1 MGVGVRRTIL
11 IGAVGALAAV
21 AAVDAVW
28 RRYVFPEWLVP
39 LRERFQSELSTV
51 RPDDGI
57 DAREAQQIAHLY
69 MLEYTSGCGAPM
81 EPRLHDGTWTF
92 PLRLGVAG
100 RLSDRVVR
108 VDART
113 GAVASPG
120 GLAFPSFHAFSQDLI
135 DGIAIRR
142 R

>member
-1 MGVGVRRTIL
+1 MRRTVL

-21 AAVDAVW
+21 AAVELVV
-28 RRYVFPEWLVP
+28 RRYAFPEWLVP
-39 LRERFQSELSTV
+39 LREQFQSELATV
-51 RPDDGI
+51 KANDGI
-57 DAREAQQIAHLY
+57 DAREAARIAHLY
-69 MLEYTSGCGAPM
+69 MLEYISGCGAPT
-81 EPRLHDGTWTF
+81 EPRLHDGSWTF

-100 RLSDRVVR
+100 QLSDRVVH

-113 GAVASPG
+113 GAVTSPG
-120 GLAFPSFHAFSQDLI
+120 GPAFPSFQAFSQDLI